1 MTNVKLIGLLVAIL
15 IISSCISIASSTLP
29 FTSNGNVSYTPLASN
44 SPFPFPTST
53 PIPTPTPEPTA
64 TSIPTPRPEPS
75 TWPTLTIQCTTTPPE
90 SNLKAQVSGTL
101 SYNKTGIPNA
111 AIYVGFSVDCGR
123 NWTDFSLVQTCS
135 DGTFDTLWT
144 PNATGNYMLKAY
156 WDGNNTLHWL
166 NSTVNLALIP
176 DSAGNVFSVVS
187 NSTVTNFAYN
197 SATQE
202 LSFNT
207 NGTSS
212 TTGYANICIPKALV
226 GDIKTLQV
234 SKDGQ
239 PIAFA
244 TESTDDVWV
253 ISCVYAQSEHAFL
266 TQIPFMQMLSPTTY
280 PWIAIVITIAA
291 LIAVVAIL
299 VVVRRRRKTAATVA
313 SILKQNRPMH

>member
-1 MTNVKLIGLLVAIL
+1 MTNIKLMGLLVAVL
-15 IISSCISIASSTLP
+15 IISSCTSIASSTLP
-29 FTSNGNVSYTPLASN
+29 LTNNGDVSYTPLATN

-64 TSIPTPRPEPS
+64 TPIPTPRPEPH
-75 TWPTLTIQCTTTPPE
+75 TWPTLTIQCTTTAPE

-111 AIYVGFSVDCGR
+111 PIYVGFSVDCGL
-123 NWTDFSLVQTCS
+123 NWTDFSLVNTRS
-135 DGTFDTLWT
+135 DGTFETLWT

-156 WDGNNTLHWL
+156 WDGNSTLHWL
-166 NSTVNLALIP
+166 NSTVNLALVP

-187 NSTVTNFAYN
+187 NSTVSNFAYN
-197 SATQE
+197 STTQE

-207 NGTSS
+207 NGTQS

-226 GDIKTLQV
+226 DDIQTLQV

-239 PIAFA
+239 PIAFG
-244 TESTDDVWV
+244 TESQDTVWV
-253 ISCVYAQSEHAFL
+253 ISCVYTQSEHTFMA
-266 TQIPFMQMLSPTTY
+266 QIPFLQMLSPTTY

-313 SILKQNRPMH
+313 SILKQNRPLN

>member
-1 MTNVKLIGLLVAIL
+1 MTKIELSSLLAAVL
-15 IISSCISIASSTLP
+15 IISVLISGSSAFVLTNKGD
-29 FTSNGNVSYTPLASN
+29 TSYSPLAN
-44 SPFPFPTST
+44 DLPFPFGS
-53 PIPTPTPEPTA
+53 PTPTPTATPEPTP
-64 TSIPTPRPEPS
+64 TPVPTPRPEPA
-75 TWPTLTIQCTTTPPE
+75 TWPTITMQCTTTAPE

-111 AIYVGFSVDCGR
+111 AMYIGYSVDCGL
-123 NWTDFSLVQTCS
+123 NWTDFSLVQTRS
-135 DGTFDTLWT
+135 DGTFETLWT

-166 NSTVNLALIP
+166 NSTLNLALIP

-187 NSTVTNFAYN
+187 NSTVSNFAYN
-197 SATQE
+197 STTQE

-226 GDIKTLQV
+226 DDIQTLQV

-239 PIAFA
+239 LIAFA
-244 TESTDDVWV
+244 TESKGDVWV
-253 ISCVYAQSEHAFL
+253 ISCVYTQSEHAFMA
-266 TQIPFMQMLSPTTY
+266 QIPFMQMLSPTTY
-280 PWIAIVITIAA
+280 PWIAIVITIAT

-313 SILKQNRPMH
+313 SILKQNRPLN

>member
-1 MTNVKLIGLLVAIL
+1 MQ
-15 IISSCISIASSTLP
+15 CI
-29 FTSNGNVSYTPLASN
+29 
-44 SPFPFPTST
+44 
-53 PIPTPTPEPTA
+53 
-64 TSIPTPRPEPS
+64 
-75 TWPTLTIQCTTTPPE
+75 TTGTE

-111 AIYVGFSVDCGR
+111 AIYVGYSADCGN
-123 NWTDFSLVQTCS
+123 NWTDFSLVQTSS
-135 DGTFDTLWT
+135 DGTFEALWT

-156 WDGNNTLHWL
+156 WDGNDTLHWI

-187 NSTVTNFAYN
+187 NSTISNFAYN
-197 SATQE
+197 STTQE

-226 GDIKTLQV
+226 DDIQTLQV

-239 PIAFA
+239 PIAFGI
-244 TESTDDVWV
+244 ESQDDVWV
-253 ISCVYAQSEHAFL
+253 ISCVYTQSEHAFMV
-266 TQIPFMQMLSPTTY
+266 QIPFMQMLSPTTY
-280 PWIAIVITIAA
+280 PWVAIVIVIAA

-313 SILKQNRPMH
+313 AILKQNRPLN